1 MRIRVMYDDGRL
13 GMVKPQLLD
22 KLLGEENVTSFMR
35 SEGWVVVGRDTIRS
49 HRRSLGYDG
58 AERRTFYV
66 LNVPLE
72 RKLVMGALMEIA
84 WIAGPLVLISIMLSG
99 LL

>member
-1 MRIRVMYDDGRL
+1 MLIRVMYDDGRL
-13 GMVKPQLLD
+13 GVVKPQLLD
-22 KLLGEENVTSFMR
+22 KLLEEKNVTSFMR
-35 SEGWVVVGRDTIRS
+35 SEGWVVVGRDAIRS
-49 HRRSLGYDG
+49 CRRSLGYSG
-58 AERRTFYV
+58 AERRT

-84 WIAGPLVLISIMLSG
+84 WIAGPLVFISILLSG